1 MELDTLNSLLKAHEL
16 ELVIGLE
23 THVRLNTKTKL
34 FCSCPNEEIDVPN
47 HNICSVCTGQM
58 GVLPA
63 VNKAAI
69 KKAIYFG
76 KAVKSTFE
84 NDVISWDRKHYE
96 YPDNP
101 KNIQITQFHNP
112 IIPDGQVSCYRN
124 DGSQFTVN
132 LTQVHIE
139 EDAAKLMHEKHI
151 SLVDFNKAGV
161 PLIEIVTEPCIRHIE
176 DASTYAQY
184 IQRIVQNLKISEANL
199 EKGEFKSDVSVSLR
213 KKHTYRLNPR
223 TEIKNLNSFKF
234 MVEALKEEVE
244 KQLDY
249 YLEHKTFR
257 PEQTTVLWDAELKQT
272 KTMRKKEFEADYRF
286 ISEPDLPAVNIK
298 SEIDAIKIDNSTL
311 PYAVETIL
319 IKGGVLP
326 QDAKFFTADAMRS
339 KTFMTINNALQ
350 DPAFVA
356 KTLVNN
362 IGANAYEDI
371 HDINHLIDIFKLF
384 KSEKITA
391 VLVQNAITAYLKDR
405 TFDYKTYFED
415 HSISEEQIT
424 STIEEVIRNNEA
436 IVSAI
441 KSGNQ
446 GKAGILVGQV
456 IKQIGKGAPGKLI
469 RERILEAIS
478 SKKLTVSKSKE
489 LKAKIQEPR
498 AMSQG
503 QKAKSHEPK
512 AKSQE
517 LKAKSHEPRTENPII
532 IKDHYRTHVAS
543 QLSEDLIGEK
553 VTLSGWVSSVRDH
566 GELIFI
572 ALRDS
577 SHEIFQVCLS
587 RESFPNLYDV
597 VKLKPESV
605 ISVTGTIVQ
614 RKEDDYDP
622 ALRTGTI
629 ELETVQLDILNL
641 SKTLPFEIKRATK
654 TNEAVRFE
662 YKFLD
667 HRNASVRK
675 TIVNRHKVIKRL
687 RDLLDSEGFLEI
699 ETPILSAG
707 TDEGA
712 REFIVPTRKQAG
724 AFYTLPQA
732 PQQFKQM
739 LMVSGYEKY
748 FQIARCFRDEDSRGD
763 RQPEFT
769 QLDLEMAYASMQTI
783 IDLNTKLFND
793 IVTTIYGKKW
803 ILHPFEVL
811 TYQQAMD
818 AYGCDR
824 PDLRF
829 GLKMQDITHIVKET
843 TFQVFSKP
851 IEAGG
856 IVKCI
861 KVSAAEQGNKRLSK
875 GQIEHLTAIAQHHGL
890 GGLAYIIVNENDL
903 QSPIIKFLGEDIAI
917 KIIETTHAEV
927 GDIVFFSAAD
937 YATANKALDAVRQ
950 EMGRLLKLIN
960 PKILKPAWVID
971 FPMFEKTDDGRWTF
985 THNPFSMPKISD
997 IEKHMN
1003 GNAHEMGTIIAQ
1015 QYDLILNGYEIGGGS
1030 VRAHKPE
1037 ILEATYKNMGYDKA
1051 EMMKSVGTMYKA
1063 FHYGAPPHGGIA
1075 WGIDRL
1081 MMILEKKASIRE
1093 VMAFPKTGTSDDL
1106 LFGAPSPLSDKKV
1119 EEMNVKVIRK

>member
-1 MELDTLNSLLKAHEL
+1 MDLEQLDAALKAHEL

-34 FCSCPNEEIDVPN
+34 FCSCPNQEIETPN
-47 HNICSVCTGQM
+47 QNICSVCTGQM

-63 VNKAAI
+63 INKEAI
-69 KKAIYFG
+69 TKAIYFG
-76 KAVKSTFE
+76 KAVKSTFA
-84 NDVISWDRKHYE
+84 NNIISWDRKHYE

-112 IIPDGQVSCYRN
+112 VIPDGQVSCFRN

-139 EDAAKLMHEKHI
+139 EDAAKLMHEKSV

-213 KKHTYRLNPR
+213 KKHSYNLNPR

-234 MVEALKEEVE
+234 MVDALKEEVE
-244 KQLDY
+244 KQFNY
-249 YLEHKTFR
+249 YLEHKEFR
-257 PEQTTVLWDAELKQT
+257 PDQTTVLWDAELKQT

-286 ISEPDLPAVNIK
+286 ISEPDLPFVSIK
-298 SEIDAIKIDNSTL
+298 DVVESINVDVSSL
-311 PYAVETIL
+311 PFAVESIL

-326 QDAKFFTADAMRS
+326 QDAKFFTADSLRS
-339 KTFMTINNALQ
+339 ETFVTINNIIK
-350 DPAFVA
+350 DPSFVA
-356 KTLVNN
+356 KTLTNN
-362 IGANAYEDI
+362 IKPEDYKNI
-371 HDINHLIDIFKLF
+371 QNVSDVIEIFSLF
-384 KSEKITA
+384 KDEKVTP
-391 VLVQNAITAYLKDR
+391 VLAQNAIKSLLADSN
-405 TFDYKTYFED
+405 FDYKTYFETN
-415 HSISEEQIT
+415 SISESQIQ
-424 STIEEVIRNNEA
+424 EA
-436 IVSAI
+436 IAKVISENEIVANDI

-446 GKAGILVGQV
+446 GKAGILVGKV
-456 IKQIGKGAPGKLI
+456 IAIIGKGASGKVI
-469 RERILEAIS
+469 REGILSALTGDTLKSAQIETVKTKAESQTSI
-478 SKKLTVSKSKE
+478 KKE
-489 LKAKIQEPR
+489 QEEVLP
-498 AMSQG
+498 
-503 QKAKSHEPK
+503 EIP
-512 AKSQE
+512 
-517 LKAKSHEPRTENPII
+517 LI
-532 IKDHYRTHVAS
+532 IKEEYRTH
-543 QLSEDLIGEK
+543 LITDISENNISEN
-553 VTLSGWVSSVRDH
+553 VTFAGWVASVRDH

-572 ALRDS
+572 DLRDS
-577 SHEIFQVCLS
+577 SAEKFQVRLS
-587 RESFPNLYDV
+587 RESFPNLDEL

-605 ISVTGTIVQ
+605 ITVTGSIVK
-614 RKEDDYDP
+614 RKEDDYNA
-622 ALRTGTI
+622 ALRTGKI
-629 ELETVQLDILNL
+629 ELEAKELDILNL
-641 SKTLPFEIKRATK
+641 SRTLPFEIKRATK
-654 TNEAVRFE
+654 TNENVRFQ
-662 YKFLD
+662 YKYLD
-667 HRNASVRK
+667 HRNDDVRRV
-675 TIVNRHKVIKRL
+675 IVNRHKVIKLL
-687 RDLLDSEGFLEI
+687 RDTLDEQNFLEI

-712 REFIVPTRKQAG
+712 REFIVPSRKQAG

-769 QLDLEMAYASMQTI
+769 QLDLEMAYASMQQI
-783 IDLNTKLFND
+783 IDLNTKMFND
-793 IVTTIYGKKW
+793 VVEKIYGNKW
-803 ILHPFEVL
+803 ILRPFEVI
-811 TYQQAMD
+811 TYKDAMD
-818 AYGCDR
+818 KYGCDR

-829 GLKMQDITHIVKET
+829 GLQLQDITGIVKDT

-851 IEAGG
+851 IDEGG

-861 KVSAAEQGNKRLSK
+861 KVSAKEQGKKRLSK
-875 GQIEHLTAIAQHHGL
+875 GQIEKLTAIAQQHGL

-903 QSPIIKFLGEDIAI
+903 QSPIIKFLGEDIAAGII
-917 KIIETTHAEV
+917 KTTNAQV

-950 EMGRLLKLIN
+950 ELGKMLKLIN
-960 PKILKPAWVID
+960 SKELRPAWVID
-971 FPMFEKTDDGRWTF
+971 FPMFEKTDEGRWTF
-985 THNPFSMPKISD
+985 THNPFSMPAVYD

-1003 GNAHEMGTIIAQ
+1003 GKEGDIGSIIAQ

-1037 ILEATYKNMGYDKA
+1037 ILEATYKNMGYNKE
-1051 EMMKSVGTMYKA
+1051 EMLKSVGTMYKS

-1081 MMILEKKASIRE
+1081 MMILEKKASISE

-1106 LFGAPSPLSDKKV
+1106 LFGAPSLLSDKKV
-1119 EEMNVKVIRK
+1119 EEMNVKVIKK

>member
-1 MELDTLNSLLKAHEL
+1 MELEQLDSALKAHDL

-34 FCSCPNEEIDVPN
+34 FCSCPNQEIETPN

-63 VNKAAI
+63 INKEAI
-69 KKAIYFG
+69 TKAIYFG
-76 KAVKSTFE
+76 KAVKSSFE
-84 NDVISWDRKHYE
+84 NEVISWDRKHYE

-112 IIPDGQVSCYRN
+112 VIPDGQVSCFRN

-139 EDAAKLMHEKHI
+139 EDAAKLMHEKTV

-176 DASTYAQY
+176 DASIYAQY

-213 KKHTYRLNPR
+213 KKHSYTLNPR

-244 KQLDY
+244 KQFNY
-249 YLEHKTFR
+249 YIEHKEFR
-257 PEQTTVLWDAELKQT
+257 PDQTTVLWDADLKQT

-286 ISEPDLPAVNIK
+286 ISEPDLPFVNIK
-298 SEIDAIKIDNSTL
+298 S
-311 PYAVETIL
+311 AVESINVDIQSLPFAVESIL
-319 IKGGVLP
+319 INGGVLP
-326 QDAKFFTADAMRS
+326 QDAKFFTADSLRS
-339 KTFMTINNALQ
+339 KTFVTINNVLQ
-350 DPAFVA
+350 DPSFVA

-362 IGANAYEDI
+362 IGADDYADI
-371 HDINHLIDIFKLF
+371 HRIEHLIEIFQLF
-384 KSEKITA
+384 KDEKITS
-391 VLVQNAITAYLKDR
+391 VLVQNAITSYLKDR
-405 TFDYKTYFED
+405 SFDYNQYFED
-415 HSISEEQIT
+415 NTISEEKIQEAIAK
-424 STIEEVIRNNEA
+424 VISENEA
-436 IVSAI
+436 IASEI
-441 KSGNQ
+441 KAGNQ
-446 GKAGILVGQV
+446 GKAGILVGK
-456 IKQIGKGAPGKLI
+456 IIAIIGKGASGKVI
-469 RERILEAIS
+469 RKGILSQLDS
-478 SKKLTVSKSKE
+478 SKLQVESSNDRLSAVEAQKSTST
-489 LKAKIQEPR
+489 KAKEEEALPQI
-498 AMSQG
+498 
-503 QKAKSHEPK
+503 
-512 AKSQE
+512 
-517 LKAKSHEPRTENPII
+517 PII
-532 IKDHYRTHVAS
+532 VKEEYRTH
-543 QLSEDLIGEK
+543 LITDISEENITNN
-553 VTLSGWVSSVRDH
+553 VTFAGWVSSVRDH

-572 ALRDS
+572 DLRDS
-577 SHEIFQVCLS
+577 STEVFQVRLS
-587 RESFPNLYDV
+587 RESFPNLDEL

-605 ISVTGTIVQ
+605 ITVTGTIVQ
-614 RKEDDYDP
+614 RKEDDYNTN
-622 ALRTGTI
+622 LRTGKI
-629 ELETVQLDILNL
+629 ELEANNLDILNL

-654 TNEAVRFE
+654 TNENTRFQ
-662 YKFLD
+662 YKYLD
-667 HRNASVRK
+667 HRNDDVRRV
-675 TIVNRHKVIKRL
+675 IVNRHKVIKLL
-687 RDLLDSEGFLEI
+687 RDILDEENFLEI

-712 REFIVPTRKQAG
+712 REFIVPSRKQAG

-769 QLDLEMAYASMQTI
+769 QLDIEIAYASMQQI
-783 IDLNTKLFND
+783 IDLNTKMFNE
-793 IVTTIYGKKW
+793 VVKKIYGNKW
-803 ILHPFEVL
+803 ILRPFEVI
-811 TYQQAMD
+811 TYQDAMD
-818 AYGCDR
+818 FYGCDR

-829 GLKMQDITHIVKET
+829 GLKLQDITDIVKDT

-851 IEAGG
+851 IEDGG

-861 KVSAAEQGNKRLSK
+861 KVSAEEQGNKRLSK
-875 GQIEHLTAIAQHHGL
+875 GQIEKLTAIAQQHGL

-903 QSPIIKFLGEDIAI
+903 QSPIIKFLGEEIAAGII
-917 KIIETTHAEV
+917 KATNAQI

-950 EMGRLLKLIN
+950 ELGSMLHLIN
-960 PKILKPAWVID
+960 PKELRPAWVID
-971 FPMFEKTDDGRWTF
+971 FPMFEKTDEGRWTF
-985 THNPFSMPKISD
+985 THNPFSMPAVYD
-997 IEKHMN
+997 IDKHMN
-1003 GNAHEMGTIIAQ
+1003 GKEEEIGSIIAQ

-1037 ILEATYKNMGYDKA
+1037 ILEATYKNMGYNKE
-1051 EMMKSVGTMYKA
+1051 EMLKSVGTMYKA

-1075 WGIDRL
+1075 WGVDRL

-1106 LFGAPSPLSDKKV
+1106 LFGAPSMLSDKKV
-1119 EEMNVKVIRK
+1119 EEMNVKVMRK

>member
-1 MELDTLNSLLKAHEL
+1 MELEQLNDLLKKHEL

-23 THVRLNTKTKL
+23 THVRLNTNTKL
-34 FCSCPNEEIDVPN
+34 FCSCPNQEIETPN
-47 HNICSVCTGQM
+47 QNICSVCTGQM

-63 VNKAAI
+63 INKEAI

-84 NDVISWDRKHYE
+84 NEVISWDRKHYE

-101 KNIQITQFHNP
+101 KNIQITQFHHP
-112 IIPDGQVSCYRN
+112 VIPDGQVSCFRN

-139 EDAAKLMHEKHI
+139 EDAAKLMHEKKI

-176 DASTYAQY
+176 DASIYAQY

-213 KKHTYRLNPR
+213 KRRSYELNPR

-234 MVEALKEEVE
+234 MVDALKEEVE
-244 KQLDY
+244 KQLNY
-249 YLEHKTFR
+249 FLEHKEFR
-257 PEQTTVLWDAELKQT
+257 PDQTTVLWDAELKQT

-286 ISEPDLPAVNIK
+286 ISEPDLPFVNIK
-298 SEIDAIKIDNSTL
+298 NVVESIDVDVSSL
-311 PYAVETIL
+311 PFAVESIL

-326 QDAKFFTADAMRS
+326 QDAKFFTADSLRS
-339 KTFMTINNALQ
+339 ETFVAINNVIK
-350 DPAFVA
+350 DPSFVA

-362 IGANAYEDI
+362 IGADNYGDI
-371 HDINHLIDIFKLF
+371 HRIDHLIEIFQLF
-384 KSEKITA
+384 KEEKITS

-405 TFDYKTYFED
+405 TFDYNKYFDENT
-415 HSISEEQIT
+415 ISEEKIYEA
-424 STIEEVIRNNEA
+424 IAKVISENEA
-436 IVSAI
+436 IANDI
-441 KSGNQ
+441 KAGNQ
-446 GKAGILVGQV
+446 GKAGILVGKV
-456 IKQIGKGAPGKLI
+456 IGIIGKGASGKVI
-469 RERILEAIS
+469 REGVLNALAGDTDGRPKTEDGS
-478 SKKLTVSKSKE
+478 TTQQKTTQQQTTKKEDEVLQQ
-489 LKAKIQEPR
+489 I
-498 AMSQG
+498 
-503 QKAKSHEPK
+503 
-512 AKSQE
+512 
-517 LKAKSHEPRTENPII
+517 PIVV
-532 IKDHYRTHVAS
+532 KDEYRTH
-543 QLSEDLIGEK
+543 LITDISDDNISEK
-553 VTLSGWVSSVRDH
+553 VTFSGWISSVRDH

-572 ALRDS
+572 DLRDS
-577 SHEIFQVCLS
+577 STEKFQVRLS
-587 RESFPNLYDV
+587 RESFPNLDEL

-605 ISVTGTIVQ
+605 ISVSGNIVQ
-614 RKEDDYDP
+614 RKEDDYNT
-622 ALRTGTI
+622 ALRTGKI
-629 ELETVQLDILNL
+629 ELEAYHLDILNL

-654 TNEAVRFE
+654 TNENVRFQ
-662 YKFLD
+662 YKYLD
-667 HRNASVRK
+667 HRNDDVRRV
-675 TIVNRHKVIKRL
+675 IVNRHKVIKL
-687 RDLLDSEGFLEI
+687 MRDILDEEHFLEI

-712 REFIVPTRKQAG
+712 REFIVPSRKQAG

-748 FQIARCFRDEDSRGD
+748 FQLARCFRDEDSRGD

-769 QLDLEMAYASMQTI
+769 QLDIEMAYASMQQI
-783 IDLNTKLFND
+783 IDLNTNMFNK
-793 IVTTIYGKKW
+793 IVEKIYGKKW

-811 TYQQAMD
+811 TYKEAMD
-818 AYGCDR
+818 DYGCDR

-829 GLKMQDITHIVKET
+829 GLKLQDITDIVKDT

-851 IEAGG
+851 IDEGG

-861 KVSAAEQGNKRLSK
+861 KVSAQEQGKKRLSK
-875 GQIEHLTAIAQHHGL
+875 GQIEKLTATAQQHGL

-903 QSPIIKFLGEDIAI
+903 QSPIIKFLGEDIAAGII
-917 KIIETTHAEV
+917 KATNAQV

-950 EMGRLLKLIN
+950 ELGSMLKLIN
-960 PKILKPAWVID
+960 PKELRPAWVVD

-985 THNPFSMPKISD
+985 THNPFSMPAIYD

-1003 GNAHEMGTIIAQ
+1003 GKEDEIGSIIAQ

-1037 ILEATYKNMGYDKA
+1037 ILEATYKNMGYNKE

-1075 WGIDRL
+1075 WGVDRL
-1081 MMILEKKASIRE
+1081 MMILEKKASIRD

-1106 LFGAPSPLSDKKV
+1106 LFGAPSLLSDKKV
-1119 EEMNVKVIRK
+1119 EEMNVKIMRK

>member
-1 MELDTLNSLLKAHEL
+1 MELEQLNELLKKHEL

-34 FCSCPNEEIDVPN
+34 FCSCANAGDIETPN

-58 GVLPA
+58 GVLPSI
-63 VNKAAI
+63 NKEAI
-69 KKAIYFG
+69 TKAIYFG

-84 NDVISWDRKHYE
+84 NEVISWDRKHYE

-112 IIPDGQVSCYRN
+112 IIPDGQVSCFRN

-139 EDAAKLMHEKHI
+139 EDAAKLIHEKKI

-161 PLIEIVTEPCIRHIE
+161 PLIEIVTQPCIRHIE

-184 IQRIVQNLKISEANL
+184 IQRIVQNLGISEANL

-213 KKHTYRLNPR
+213 KKHTYNLNPR

-244 KQLDY
+244 KQLNY
-249 YLEHKTFR
+249 FLEHKEFR
-257 PEQTTVLWDAELKQT
+257 PDQTTVLFDAELKQT

-286 ISEPDLPAVNIK
+286 ISEPDLPFVNIK
-298 SEIDAIKIDNSTL
+298 EVIDAIEVDNSAL
-311 PYAVETIL
+311 PFAVESIL

-326 QDAKFFTADAMRS
+326 QDAKFFTADALRS
-339 KTFMTINNALQ
+339 KTFMTINNVIK
-350 DPAFVA
+350 DPSFVA

-362 IGANAYEDI
+362 IGADEYDSI
-371 HDINHLIDIFKLF
+371 HRIEHLIEIFQLF
-384 KSEKITA
+384 KAEKITS

-405 TFDYKTYFED
+405 NFNYNQYFED
-415 HSISEEQIT
+415 NTISESQIEDA
-424 STIEEVIRNNEA
+424 IAKVISENQVIA
-436 IVSAI
+436 DDI
-441 KSGNQ
+441 KNGNQ
-446 GKAGILVGQV
+446 GKAGILVGKV
-456 IKQIGKGAPGKLI
+456 IGIIGKGASGKVI
-469 RERILEAIS
+469 RARILSTLASHAIS
-478 SKKLTVSKSKE
+478 AQPSDKNDKSADQANNQPVVSKKDEETLSE
-489 LKAKIQEPR
+489 IPL
-498 AMSQG
+498 
-503 QKAKSHEPK
+503 
-512 AKSQE
+512 
-517 LKAKSHEPRTENPII
+517 I
-532 IKDHYRTHVAS
+532 IKDEYRTHVI
-543 QLSEDLIGEK
+543 SEISDDNIGNQ
-553 VTLSGWVSSVRDH
+553 VTLAGWVSSVRDH
-566 GELIFI
+566 GELMFI
-572 ALRDS
+572 DLRDS
-577 SHEIFQVCLS
+577 STQIFQIRLS
-587 RESFPNLYDV
+587 RESFANLDDLI
-597 VKLKPESV
+597 KLKPESV
-605 ISVTGTIVQ
+605 ITVTGSIVQ
-614 RKEDDYDP
+614 RDEDDYNP
-622 ALRTGTI
+622 ALRTGKI
-629 ELETVQLDILNL
+629 ELEASDLDLLNL

-654 TNEAVRFE
+654 SNENVRFQ
-662 YKFLD
+662 YKYLD
-667 HRNASVRK
+667 HRNDDVRRV
-675 TIVNRHKVIKRL
+675 IVNRHKVIKL
-687 RDLLDSEGFLEI
+687 MRDILDAQDFLEI

-712 REFIVPTRKQAG
+712 REFIVPTRKQSG
-724 AFYTLPQA
+724 SFYTLPQA

-769 QLDLEMAYASMQTI
+769 QLDIEMAYASMQQI
-783 IDLNTKLFND
+783 IDLNTNMFNS
-793 IVTTIYGKKW
+793 IVKKVYGKKW

-811 TYQQAMD
+811 SYQQAMD
-818 AYGCDR
+818 EYGCDR

-829 GLKMQDITHIVKET
+829 GLKLKDITNIVKDT

-851 IEAGG
+851 IEEGG

-861 KVSAAEQGNKRLSK
+861 KVSTEEQGKKRLSK
-875 GQIEHLTAIAQHHGL
+875 GQIEKLTALAQQHGL

-903 QSPIIKFLGEDIAI
+903 QSPIIKFLGEDIAAR
-917 KIIETTHAEV
+917 IIAATKAQV

-950 EMGRLLKLIN
+950 ELGKMLHLIN
-960 PKILKPAWVID
+960 PKELRPAWVID
-971 FPMFEKTDDGRWTF
+971 FPMFEKTDEGNWTF
-985 THNPFSMPKISD
+985 THNPFSMPAIKD
-997 IEKHMN
+997 VEKHMN
-1003 GNAHEMGTIIAQ
+1003 GKEEEIGSIIAQ

-1037 ILEATYKNMGYDKA
+1037 ILEATYKNMGYNKED
-1051 EMMKSVGTMYKA
+1051 MMKSVGTMYKA

-1075 WGIDRL
+1075 WGVDRL

-1093 VMAFPKTGTSDDL
+1093 VMAFPKTGTSEDL

-1119 EEMNVKVIRK
+1119 EEMNVRVIKK